1 MIRGAVSAGWSMAG
15 TPLDSPLA
23 RPGGLLPN
31 LVTVLRWESCDYT
44 GPVHEDDALC
54 SELHI
59 ESPEPTDDGGVLG
72 LRSLVYAVSDTAG
85 EPDRPVL
92 DWRFSALPF
101 CSQEPNDARKL
112 CRSTGSTI
120 DHSTHDPLI
129 SP

>member
-15 TPLDSPLA
+15 TPLDSPSA

-44 GPVHEDDALC
+44 GPVHEDDTLC
-54 SELHI
+54 SELHT
-59 ESPEPTDDGGVLG
+59 ESPEPTDQGGVLG

-101 CSQEPNDARKL
+101 CSQPNDARKL